1 MYDVIAIVGP
11 TASGKSSLAFE
22 IAKKHNGEIVSCDS
36 MQIYRGMDVGTAKAT
51 QAERSEIV
59 HHMTDLIL
67 PDVNYSCSDYA
78 RDASAAID
86 DIISRGKLPVI
97 CGGTGLYL
105 DALLFGSGTADIE
118 LDEDYMRE
126 LEEISQKEGGREI
139 LHAMLREIDPDAAEE
154 IHMNNVKRVIRALMI
169 NRCAK
174 MTKAEWN
181 KKSNEKGS
189 RYSALIIGLNYRDRE
204 ELYRRIE
211 LRVDEMVRDGLVE
224 ETKRLFECGYLAP
237 EYTAAQAIGYK
248 EILPY
253 VKGEANL
260 DSCTSMLKTAT
271 RRYAKRQL
279 TWFSKYR
286 EINWIFPDE
295 SEFYGKNKEKTF
307 EDIVNN
313 AEKLFINCKKCS
325 II

>member
-1 MYDVIAIVGP
+1 MYDVIAVVGP

-36 MQIYRGMDVGTAKAT
+36 MQIYREMDIGTAKAT

-59 HHMTDLIL
+59 HHMTDLVL
-67 PDVNYSCSDYA
+67 PNVKYSCSDYA

-86 DIISRGKLPVI
+86 DIISRGKLPII

-118 LDEDYMRE
+118 LDEDYAKK
-126 LEEISQKEGGREI
+126 LEEISKKDGGREK
-139 LHAMLREIDPDAAEE
+139 LHLMLCEIDPKAAEE
-154 IHMNNVKRVIRALMI
+154 IHMNNVKRVIRALVI
-169 NRCAK
+169 NHCTK

-181 KKSNEKGS
+181 KKSTEKGA
-189 RYSALIIGLNYRDRE
+189 RYNALIIGLNYLNRE

-211 LRVDEMVRDGLVE
+211 SRVDEMIKDGLVE
-224 ETKRLFECGYLAP
+224 ETKRLYENGYLSS

-248 EILPY
+248 EILPC
-253 VKGEANL
+253 VKGEADL
-260 DSCTSMLKTAT
+260 ADCALMLKIAT

-286 EINWIFPDE
+286 EINWISPDE

>member
-1 MYDVIAIVGP
+1 MYDVVVIVGP
-11 TASGKSSLAFE
+11 TASGKSSLALE
-22 IAKKHNGEIVSCDS
+22 LAKRNNGEIVSCDS
-36 MQIYRGMDVGTAKAT
+36 MQIYRGMDIGTAKAT
-51 QAERSEIV
+51 KAERAEIA
-59 HHMTDLIL
+59 HHMTDLIA
-67 PDVNYSCSDYA
+67 PDVKYSCSDYA

-86 DIISRGKLPVI
+86 DIISRGKLPII

-118 LDEDYMRE
+118 LDENYMRE
-126 LEEISQKEGGREI
+126 LEEISQKENGREI
-139 LHAMLREIDPDAAEE
+139 LHSMLCEIDPEAADE
-154 IHMNNVKRVIRALMI
+154 IHMNNVKRVIRALLI
-169 NRCAK
+169 NHCAK

-181 KKSNEKGS
+181 KKSTEKGT
-189 RYSALIIGLNYRDRE
+189 RYDALIIGLNYLDRE

-211 LRVDEMVRDGLVE
+211 LRVDEMMRDGLVD
-224 ETKRLFECGYLAP
+224 ETRQLFENGYLDP
-237 EYTAAQAIGYK
+237 GYTAAQAIGYK

-253 VKGEANL
+253 VKGECDIDTCA
-260 DSCTSMLKTAT
+260 SMLKTAT

-286 EINWIFPDE
+286 KINWIYPDE

-313 AEKLFINCKKCS
+313 AEKLFIN
-325 II
+325 

>member
-22 IAKKHNGEIVSCDS
+22 IAKRHNGEIVSCDS
-36 MQIYRGMDVGTAKAT
+36 MQIYQGMDIGTAKAT
-51 QAERSEIV
+51 QAERDEIV
-59 HHMTDLIL
+59 HHMTDLIS
-67 PDVNYSCSDYA
+67 PDIKYSCSDYA

-118 LDEDYMRE
+118 VDEDYKKE
-126 LEEISQKEGGREI
+126 LEDIAQKDGGKEM
-139 LHAMLREIDPDAAEE
+139 LHSMLCDMDPEAAQE
-154 IHMNNVKRVIRALMI
+154 IHMNNVKRVIRALLI

-181 KKSNEKGS
+181 KKSTEKGC
-189 RYSALIIGLNYRDRE
+189 RYNALIIGLNYLDRE

-211 LRVDEMVRDGLVE
+211 LRVDEMISDGLIE
-224 ETKRLFECGYLAP
+224 ETKCLFDNGYLAP
-237 EYTAAQAIGYK
+237 DYTAAQAIGYK

-253 VKGEANL
+253 VKGEL
-260 DSCTSMLKTAT
+260 DIDSCIMALKVAT

-279 TWFSKYR
+279 TWFSKYK